1 MFSGIVTE
9 LGRVAGNHIAARGR
23 LEMTAAAVLEGVR
36 MGDSIAVNGCCLTV
50 VSADATG
57 FAVDVVPE
65 TARRTTLGSLAAGDA
80 VNLEAAMALGDRI
93 GGHMVSGHIDGTGQ
107 VIAMREDG
115 NARWVQVAFPATLL
129 PYLVEKG
136 SVAVDGIS
144 LTIAAVEDDTFSVSL
159 IPHTLAMT
167 VAGGWA
173 PGSAVNLEVDVVAR
187 YVVRNLQAYA
197 DAMPATLGV
206 R

>member
-9 LGRVAGNHIAARGR
+9 IGRVAGNHIAERGR
-23 LEMTAAAVLEGVR
+23 LEVTATAVLEGVR
-36 MGDSIAVNGCCLTV
+36 VGDSIAVNGCCLTV
-50 VSADATG
+50 VAAESTG
-57 FAVDVVPE
+57 FTADVMPE
-65 TARRTTLGSLAAGDA
+65 TARRTTLGSLAAGDP
-80 VNLEAAMALGDRI
+80 VNLEAAMSFGDRI
-93 GGHMVSGHIDGTGQ
+93 GGHLVSGHIDGTGQ

-115 NARWVQVAFPATLL
+115 NARWVEVASPASLL

-144 LTIAAVEDDTFSVSL
+144 LTIAAVADDTFSISL
-159 IPHTLAMT
+159 IPHTLAIT
-167 VAGGWA
+167 VAGAWA

-187 YVVRNLQAYA
+187 YVVHNLQAYA
-197 DAMPATLGV
+197 DARPPALGV